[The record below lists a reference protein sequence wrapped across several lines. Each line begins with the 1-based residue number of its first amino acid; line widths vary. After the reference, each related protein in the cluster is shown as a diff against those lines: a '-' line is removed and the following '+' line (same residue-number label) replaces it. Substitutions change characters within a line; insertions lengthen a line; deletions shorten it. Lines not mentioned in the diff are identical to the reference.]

1 MALDR
6 ATLLA
11 YLSDHLRLDTSK
23 VTDDSPL
30 FSSSLLDSFH
40 MVDLIVFMESEGGFK
55 MKARDVNMDNLDTI
69 AAILAYGASRANG

>member
-6 ATLLA
+6 QSLLA

-40 MVDLIVFMESEGGFK
+40 MVDLIVFMETQGGFK
-55 MKARDVNMDNLDTI
+55 MKARDVNLDHLDTI
-69 AAILAYGASRANG
+69 ASILAYSSSRAEA